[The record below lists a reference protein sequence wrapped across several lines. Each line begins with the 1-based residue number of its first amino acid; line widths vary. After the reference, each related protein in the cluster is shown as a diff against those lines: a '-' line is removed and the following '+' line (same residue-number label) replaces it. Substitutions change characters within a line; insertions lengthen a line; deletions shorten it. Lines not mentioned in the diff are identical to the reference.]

1 MDGFVIDAFAFCRLR
16 ERRDGELP
24 VADLPRL
31 AAETIDASGTL
42 KWSLQ
47 GGANVHGHPQLS
59 LSVTGKVNLK
69 CQRCLQA
76 LEHNIESSSVLVLA
90 QDDNSADEM
99 EALFEDEDAEVI
111 VGSHS
116 FDMLQVIEDDALL
129 ALPFSP
135 RHAACAGQSGLEG
148 MREEKK
154 ESPFSVL
161 KNLKK

>member
-31 AAETIDASGTL
+31 AAETFDTSGTL

-47 GGANVHGHPQLS
+47 GGADLHGHPQFS
-59 LSVTGKVNLK
+59 LSVNGTVKLK

-76 LEHNIESSSVLVLA
+76 LDHVIESASALVLA
-90 QDDNSADEM
+90 QDDGSADEM
-99 EALFEDEDAEVI
+99 EAMLEDEDVEVI

-116 FDMLQVIEDDALL
+116 FDLLQVIEDEAML
-129 ALPFSP
+129 ALPLSP

-148 MREEKK
+148 MQEEKK